1 MVLLL
6 FSCVW
11 LFVTPW
17 TAECQD
23 SPSFTIS
30 WNLLKLMSIE
40 SLMPSNHPILCR
52 PLLLLA
58 SIFPSSGS
66 FPMIWLF
73 TSGGQSI
80 GVSASA
86 SVLPMN
92 IQGLFHL
99 GLTGWSPGCP
109 RDSQESSPTPQLKS
123 INPLALCL
131 LFPGRLQSI
140 SSSHQIDCNLPGSS
154 VRGILQATILE
165 WVATTSSRGSS
176 QLRDWTQISY
186 ASCTGRQVL
195 YHWHHLGS
203 IQSCFPLGLTGLISL
218 QSKGLSKVFSR
229 TTVQKHQ
236 FFSAQPS
243 SWSSSHIHRW
253 LLAIP
258 KLWLYRTLLAKWYLC
273 FLICCLGLLQLF
285 FQGACVGY

>member
-1 MVLLL
+1 MSSVSLSLSFFFFLQILLCRITWRVLILILFNPIGSVVVQSCLTLCDPRDCSMPGFPFLHHLL
-6 FSCVW
+6 EF
-11 LFVTPW
+11 
-17 TAECQD
+17 AETHVHWVGD
-23 SPSFTIS
+23 AI
-30 WNLLKLMSIE
+30 
-40 SLMPSNHPILCR
+40 NHPILCC

-58 SIFPSSGS
+58 SIVPSSGS
-66 FPMIWLF
+66 FPMSWLF

-154 VRGILQATILE
+154 VHGILQATILE

-195 YHWHHLGS
+195 YH
-203 IQSCFPLGLTGLISL
+203 
-218 QSKGLSKVFSR
+218 
-229 TTVQKHQ
+229 
-236 FFSAQPS
+236 
-243 SWSSSHIHRW
+243 
-253 LLAIP
+253 
-258 KLWLYRTLLAKWYLC
+258 
-273 FLICCLGLLQLF
+273 
-285 FQGACVGY
+285 